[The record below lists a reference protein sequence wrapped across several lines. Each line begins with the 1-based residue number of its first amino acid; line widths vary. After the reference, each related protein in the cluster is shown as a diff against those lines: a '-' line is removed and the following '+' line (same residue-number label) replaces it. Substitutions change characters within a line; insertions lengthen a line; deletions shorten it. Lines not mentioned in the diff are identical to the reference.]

1 MTAMNVFW
9 FLPTSGDGR
18 YLASQQQAR
27 PVSLDYLQQIAKAV
41 DDLGFAGAL
50 LPTGR
55 FCEDAWVYAS
65 SLVPHTK
72 RMKFIVAVRP
82 GLTSPALAARM
93 AATFDRISNGRL
105 IINVVTG
112 GSTPDMAADAV
123 HLDHD
128 SRYEVTDEFLHIWR
142 KIVAGETVSYEGDH
156 IKITNGN
163 LFFPPVQKPYPPL
176 FFGGSSDAGHRT
188 AAKHADVYLTWGE
201 PPHQVAEQIKKVRA
215 LAEAQGRTVRFG
227 IRLHIIVRETERK
240 AWDAA
245 NDLIRYVDDKAIAQA
260 QSMLGQ
266 SDAVGQKR
274 MSALHGGSREALE
287 VSPNLWAGVGLVRG
301 GAGTALVGSPEIIAE
316 RMREYTELGVDS
328 FIFSGYPHLE
338 EAYRTAELLFPH
350 IDLSEPAADLPV
362 VGSEFRAGYE
372 FSPASSFDPRQK

>member
-1 MTAMNVFW
+1 MNVFW

-350 IDLSEPAADLPV
+350 IDLSKPAADLPV

>member
-1 MTAMNVFW
+1 MNVFW
-9 FLPTSGDGR
+9 FLPSSGDGR
-18 YLASQQQAR
+18 YLASQEQAR
-27 PVSLDYLQQIAKAV
+27 PVTLDYLQQISKAV
-41 DDLGFAGAL
+41 DDLGYSGAL
-50 LPTGR
+50 IPTGR

-65 SLVPHTK
+65 ALIPHTK

-82 GLTSPALAARM
+82 GLMSPAVAARM

-112 GSTPDMAADAV
+112 GSNIDMAADAL

-128 SRYEVTDEFLHIWR
+128 QRYEVTDEFLYIWR
-142 KIVAGETVSYEGDH
+142 KILAGETVNFEGDH
-156 IKITNGN
+156 LKITNGN

-201 PPHQVAEQIKKVRA
+201 PPHQVAEQIKKVRE

-240 AWDAA
+240 AWEAA
-245 NDLIRYVDDKAIAQA
+245 NDLIKYVDDKAIAQA
-260 QSMLGQ
+260 QSLLRA
-266 SDAVGQKR
+266 SEAVGQQR
-274 MSALHGGSREALE
+274 MSALHGGSRESLE
-287 VSPNLWAGVGLVRG
+287 VAPNLWAGVGLVRG
-301 GAGTALVGSPEIIAE
+301 GAGTALVGSPQIIAE
-316 RMREYTELGVDS
+316 RMHEYAELGVEN

-338 EAYRTAELLFPH
+338 EAYRTADLLFPH
-350 IDLSEPAADLPV
+350 INLTDPEAELPV
-362 VGSEFRAGYE
+362 VGNEFGTRAGYE
-372 FSPASSFDPRQK
+372 FSAESGFDPRKK

>member
-1 MTAMNVFW
+1 MNVFW
-9 FLPTSGDGR
+9 FLPSSGDGR
-18 YLASQQQAR
+18 YLATQEQAR
-27 PVSLDYLQQIAKAV
+27 PVTLDYLQQVAKAV
-41 DDLGFAGAL
+41 DDLGFSGAL
-50 LPTGR
+50 IPTGR
-55 FCEDAWVYAS
+55 FCEDAWVFAS
-65 SLVPHTK
+65 ALIPHTK

-82 GLTSPALAARM
+82 GLASPALAARM

-105 IINVVTG
+105 IVNVVTG
-112 GSTPDMAADAV
+112 GSTVDMAADAV

-128 SRYEVTDEFLHIWR
+128 QRYEVTDEFLHIWR
-142 KIVAGETVSYEGDH
+142 QIMAGETVTFEGKH
-156 IKITNGN
+156 LKITHGN

-201 PPHQVAEQIKKVRA
+201 PPHQVAEQIQKVRA

-227 IRLHIIVRETERK
+227 IRLHVIVRETERK

-260 QSMLGQ
+260 QNLLRL
-266 SDAVGQKR
+266 SDAVGQQR

-301 GAGTALVGSPEIIAE
+301 GAGTALVGNPEIVAE
-316 RMREYTELGVDS
+316 RMREYAALGVEN
-328 FIFSGYPHLE
+328 FILSGYPHLE

-350 IDLSEPAADLPV
+350 LDLSDPTVDAPV

-372 FSPASSFDPRQK
+372 FSTASGFDPRVGKR

>member
-1 MTAMNVFW
+1 MNVFW

-18 YLASQQQAR
+18 YLASQEQSR
-27 PVSLDYLQQIAKAV
+27 PVSLPYLQQIAKAV

-65 SLVPHTK
+65 ALIPHTK

-82 GLTSPALAARM
+82 GLASPALAARM
-93 AATFDRISNGRL
+93 AATFDRISDGRL

-112 GSTPDMAADAV
+112 GSSIDMAADAL
-123 HLDHD
+123 HLGHD
-128 SRYEVTDEFLHIWR
+128 QRYDLTDEFLTIWR
-142 KIVAGETVSYEGDH
+142 KIVAGETVNFEGDH
-156 IKITNGN
+156 LKIDNGS

-201 PPHQVAEQIKKVRA
+201 PPHQVAEQISKVRA
-215 LAEAQGRTVRFG
+215 LAAEQGRTVRFG

-260 QSMLGQ
+260 QKMLGA
-266 SDAVGQKR
+266 SDAVGQQR

-287 VSPNLWAGVGLVRG
+287 VAPNLWAGVGLVRG
-301 GAGTALVGSPEIIAE
+301 GAGTALVGTPQIIAE
-316 RMREYTELGVDS
+316 RMQEYADLGVEN

-338 EAYRTAELLFPH
+338 EAYRTADLLFPH
-350 IDLSEPAADLPV
+350 INLSDPETELPA

-372 FSPASSFDPRQK
+372 FSAASGFDPRNK

>member
-1 MTAMNVFW
+1 MNVFW